1 MIFSSQLADSK
12 KCNAELSEQIKKTQK
27 CTEILN
33 KEDDSIRK
41 EMVQLKQENSD
52 RLAAQKVK
60 FEGKLKDIASL
71 ANKQYKENLEK
82 GLSQLNK
89 NIESRDKTIGRIENE
104 NKAIKRQIK

>member
-1 MIFSSQLADSK
+1 MK
-12 KCNAELSEQIKKTQK
+12 K
-27 CTEILN
+27 
-33 KEDDSIRK
+33 
-41 EMVQLKQENSD
+41 ENSD
-52 RLAAQKVK
+52 RLAAQKEK

-104 NKAIKRQIK
+104 NKAIKNFFQNCTRCQYLIYISYQILHSSMH